1 MQGSTE
7 LLPHDN
13 YMEMVVFFK
22 VEGQLAPNYYSKNKI
37 TVLEATGMGKADSNT
52 IRRVSRAGSCGRGV
66 RVV

>member
-37 TVLEATGMGKADSNT
+37 TVLEVK
-52 IRRVSRAGSCGRGV
+52 
-66 RVV
+66 